1 MVDNTFKINETDL
14 VKLEKLLKET
24 PIVQNDNPRFDK
36 EIKQIYNLIPALL
49 PNSKETH
56 LLPHIGKDGAQI
68 RYYVL
73 TNKKLNEHFKF
84 LFNQPN
90 ARLFVISEVTY
101 SEGGY
106 ALPHLDP
113 DSKITYN
120 IMLDDNFE
128 GGDVYLEGT
137 LQDFKKRGD
146 VVFFNGAKQLHEVK
160 EITKGKRKILSI
172 WSKPSSVM

>member
-1 MVDNTFKINETDL
+1 MVDNTFKINEKDL
-14 VKLEKLLKET
+14 LTLEQLLEDT
-24 PIVQNDNPRFDK
+24 PIILNDDPRFDK
-36 EIKQIYNLIPALL
+36 EIKLIYKLIPALL

-56 LLPHIGKDGAQI
+56 LLPHIGKEGAQI

-73 TNKKLNEHFKF
+73 TNKKLNNHFRF
-84 LFNQPN
+84 LFKKPR
-90 ARLFVISEVTY
+90 ASLFVISEVTY
-101 SEGGY
+101 SEGGF

-120 IMLDDNFE
+120 IMLEDTFE
-128 GGDVYLEGT
+128 GGDVYLENQ

-146 VVFFNGAKQLHEVK
+146 VVFFNGGKQLHEVK

-172 WSKPSSVM
+172 WTKPTSVM